1 MMPKTLPGW
10 LSPSGRQEASHSINM
25 NNLFRGGFS
34 AIPPV
39 TKNLII
45 INALIWL
52 VEAIAPQFAI
62 NGIIRHCGLHYV
74 GASHFNPAQII
85 TYMFVHD
92 QATFF
97 HVFFNM
103 LTLFFFGPALE
114 RIWGTR
120 RFLFYYMACGV
131 GAALI
136 QEGVWALTWQ
146 REYIDGIAGLNHVM
160 KAEAAEY
167 VREGLAAGNA
177 SLTAAMDAYRN
188 SMVTVGASG
197 AIFGLLLGFAF
208 IFPNIPMYLFFIPVP
223 IKAKYMVAG
232 YAVIEFF
239 FGVTGS
245 MGTVAHFAHLGGMIF
260 GLVLLLY
267 WKKKGTLFGGNHY
280 GW

>member
-1 MMPKTLPGW
+1 MTNFAF
-10 LSPSGRQEASHSINM
+10 Q
-25 NNLFRGGFS
+25 FREVRMANFFSGGFS
-34 AIPPV
+34 SIPSV
-39 TKNLII
+39 TKNIII

-52 VEAIAPQFAI
+52 VEVISPQFGL

-92 QATFF
+92 QNTFF

-114 RIWGTR
+114 RIWGSK
-120 RFLFYYMACGV
+120 RFLFYYMVCGV
-131 GAALI
+131 GAALV
-136 QEGVWALTWQ
+136 QEGVWALTWKA
-146 REYIDGIAGLNHVM
+146 EYIDGIAVLNHISKTEMADYVQ
-160 KAEAAEY
+160 KAIAI
-167 VREGLAAGNA
+167 RDAGV
-177 SLTAAMDAYRN
+177 LDGMDHFKN

-208 IFPNIPMYLFFIPVP
+208 IFPNLPMYLFFIPVP

-245 MGTVAHFAHLGGMIF
+245 MSTVAHFAHLGGMLF
-260 GLVLLLY
+260 GLGFLLY
-267 WKKKGTLFGGNHY
+267 WKKKGTLGGGFY
-280 GW
+280 GY